1 MINLYT
7 VKLNNEIPTNVYK
20 VKYMEV
26 KKTSINLPMPMS
38 KKLKLLAIAK
48 NTNQSELM
56 KKYIKEG
63 IERDEEVLKD
73 LID

>member
-1 MINLYT
+1 
-7 VKLNNEIPTNVYK
+7 
-20 VKYMEV
+20 MEV

-56 KKYIKEG
+56 KQYIKEG
-63 IERDEEVLKD
+63 IERDEGILKD
-73 LID
+73 LIE